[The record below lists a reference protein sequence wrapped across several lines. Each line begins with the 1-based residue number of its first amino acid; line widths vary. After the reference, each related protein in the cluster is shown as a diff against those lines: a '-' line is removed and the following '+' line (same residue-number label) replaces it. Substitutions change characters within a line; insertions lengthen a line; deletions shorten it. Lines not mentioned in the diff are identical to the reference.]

1 MPESDWE
8 DVPKKKPAAAGGTAT
23 ATSDWEDVQPGTA
36 AEPPSDEEIEGAYGK
51 NVSPKIRAAVKSGV
65 AKLVPP
71 TKFETENAKP
81 YMENLGMREPGESMQ
96 PQEYIGLPNTR
107 LMKEAGKGALGLG
120 KSLAGGAYD
129 TLFGE
134 VNPESGKIEEHGPG
148 ALIGMNTQGE
158 VAPIQRLNALTQQ
171 FVTDPAVAEWQKGDE
186 EGGLPGIGHKAAA
199 ALPLVGPWAAGLG
212 ERAGTGDVGGAG
224 AEGIGTVAGGEL
236 LPHVPKMAKD
246 VGGKALD
253 ALGNPAGLGLEGHE
267 LLTKGVRPR
276 ARATGWQDAIQ
287 SPGVQRAIQEY
298 HAQTPITGL
307 EDFKDAIPQ
316 MKEKLWDEKVQ
327 PALDRQGPRPV
338 DMKPAA
344 KAVRDA
350 ITPEMRTFDENG
362 VKALEDL
369 ANKLDQSR
377 TVEEASRLQKYA
389 NAQLESYYNKYPTAR
404 RSAMAANPDTLGWE
418 TARRAVREELN
429 KTLENAGETETAE
442 ARKDYGHMTTL
453 EKELER
459 KVNVNDRS
467 KPTGLY
473 NFLGTAGGLASLLAG
488 HGVMAAGLY
497 GLGKVAEHFNKPDVM
512 VRRGIEKLNP
522 PEAAPFTAPAPFVPP
537 QYAQPANPV
546 RAALPAPP
554 VQAGYNAGPSGPVRG
569 GRWTTPA
576 ALLPESVMPP
586 GGPKGLLPGIGETV
600 PRGTP
605 LPEPGAAE
613 LAHPEM
619 FPHEPIGVEAQSQVY
634 RRPKG
639 QAGAGQ
645 MAKGWKGEGKPRVI
659 GWTAD
664 GGPIYEK
671 QAPTGE
677 GTAKP
682 PETAPV
688 REPATV
694 KPMVPPA
701 REVGIQPLGKGFDL
715 GKGEDLG
722 EGLGTQHE
730 ITKDGKRIGSV
741 TVEPRGDGVL
751 HVHWL
756 GGDLGADVIRGPLKD
771 ALLKEYPETSKI
783 TYDRRR
789 LAKGGSAATTEPR
802 EMNLGAIG
810 EHAPTGSVWEG
821 LSNDVKEAFE
831 KEKLGPVKF
840 TGMED
845 LKVGDTFV
853 DSEGEPRRV
862 MEITD
867 DGKVHTA
874 DGTEKT
880 YDRDVEHLGEINSA
894 RAQLARGGKFIP
906 KEGEGLGA
914 IEQSKKKGA
923 EPGEGLLRAPED
935 TIATGQKPA
944 PSKRWTSNKGGIPGE
959 PLFWLDVPGDD
970 LDAAKAA
977 VVEVENPR
985 NSAVSHYELLD
996 ADGNLLGRYSTSDE
1010 AAEAGEKA
1018 FPEKKAGA
1026 GTAEKKTLKK

>member
-1 MPESDWE
+1 MADKRNAPQTLQLDEEAPQTLNLDT
-8 DVPKKKPAAAGGTAT
+8 AAGGGEA
-23 ATSDWEDVQPGTA
+23 
-36 AEPPSDEEIEGAYGK
+36 PSDEDVEKAYGK
-51 NVSPKIRAAVKSGV
+51 DVSPKIRAAVKSGV
-65 AKLVPP
+65 APMTPP
-71 TKFETENAKP
+71 TKFEEARPPIPENYGFTPGNVARNAYEGAKGLVKSGAEGLYDVAFGQGKDEQGNIKHGIGGIAGFNDKGEFAP
-81 YMENLGMREPGESMQ
+81 MER
-96 PQEYIGLPNTR
+96 
-107 LMKEAGKGALGLG
+107 
-120 KSLAGGAYD
+120 
-129 TLFGE
+129 
-134 VNPESGKIEEHGPG
+134 V
-148 ALIGMNTQGE
+148 
-158 VAPIQRLNALTQQ
+158 NALTQKYL
-171 FVTDPAVAEWQKGDE
+171 TDPAVAEWNKGTE
-186 EGGLPGIGHKAAA
+186 QGGLAGIGHKA
-199 ALPLVGPWAAGLG
+199 LSTIPVVGPWAGSLA
-212 ERAGTGDVGGAG
+212 EQAGTGDIGGATGQAAGTIG
-224 AEGIGTVAGGEL
+224 AGEL
-236 LPHVPKMAKD
+236 IPRAPKIAKD
-246 VGGKALD
+246 VGGKTLD
-253 ALGNPAGLGLEGHE
+253 ALGHPLGLGLEGHE

-287 SPGVQRAIQEY
+287 SPGVQRAIQEF
-298 HAQTPITGL
+298 HAQTPITNV
-307 EDFKDAIPQ
+307 EDFKDAVPQ
-316 MKEKLWDEKVQ
+316 MKEKIWDERVQ

-350 ITPEMRTFDENG
+350 ITPEMRQFDENG

-389 NAQLESYYNKYPTAR
+389 NAQLESYFNKYPTAR
-404 RSAMAANPDTLGWE
+404 RSALAANPDTLGWE

-429 KTLENAGETETAE
+429 KTLENSGETQSAE
-442 ARKDYGHMTTL
+442 SRKDYGHLTTL

-459 KVNVNDRS
+459 KVNPNER
-467 KPTGLY
+467 KAPTGLY
-473 NFLGTAGGLASLLAG
+473 NFLGTGAGLASLLAG

-512 VRRGIEKLNP
+512 IRRGIANLNP
-522 PEAAPFTAPAPFVPP
+522 PAETPFTPPAPFVPP

-546 RAALPAPP
+546 RAALPAPA
-554 VQAGYNAGPSGPVRG
+554 VEAGYNAGPSGPVRG

-576 ALLPESVMPP
+576 GLLPESVMPP
-586 GGPKGLLPGIGETV
+586 GGPKGLLPGIGELV

-619 FPHEPIGVEAQSQVY
+619 FPQEPIGVEAQSQIY

-639 QAGAGQ
+639 QPGAGQ
-645 MAKGWKGEGKPRVI
+645 MAKGWKGEGKPRVV
-659 GWTAD
+659 GWTAE

-671 QAPTGE
+671 QAPPTAE
-677 GTAKP
+677 TAKA

-688 REPATV
+688 AEPAAV

-701 REVGIQPLGKGFDL
+701 REVGIQPLGKGFEL

-730 ITKDGKRIGSV
+730 ITKDGKRVGSV
-741 TVEPRGDGVL
+741 TVEPRDGGVL

-756 GGDLGADVIRGPLKD
+756 GGDLGAEAIRGPLLD
-771 ALLKEYPETSKI
+771 ALKQEYPETTKL

-810 EHAPTGSVWEG
+810 EHGQTGSVWEG

-880 YDRDVEHLGEINSA
+880 YDKDVEHLGEINSA

-906 KEGEGLGA
+906 KEEPEGAGE
-914 IEQSKKKGA
+914 EPEEKKKLQTR
-923 EPGEGLLRAPED
+923 P
-935 TIATGQKPA
+935 K
-944 PSKRWTSNKGGIPGE
+944 
-959 PLFWLDVPGDD
+959 
-970 LDAAKAA
+970 
-977 VVEVENPR
+977 
-985 NSAVSHYELLD
+985 
-996 ADGNLLGRYSTSDE
+996 
-1010 AAEAGEKA
+1010 
-1018 FPEKKAGA
+1018 
-1026 GTAEKKTLKK
+1026 